1 MTAFVIYGKPQG
13 KARPRFAYGH
23 AYTPKQTADYEK
35 QIKNA
40 FIAAGGQMIESEGV
54 IIEIDVYYKRATADK
69 KKLSP
74 TKKPDID
81 NICKIVLDGLNGVA
95 YADDKQIV
103 SLSANKYFAIKGAE
117 RVEVRMCSENE

>member
-13 KARPRFAYGH
+13 KARPRFSNGH
-23 AYTPKQTADYEK
+23 AYTPKQTAVYEK

-40 FIAAGGQMIESEGV
+40 FIAAGGEKIESDGV
-54 IIEIDVYYKRATADK
+54 IIEIDIYYKKTAADK
-69 KKLSP
+69 KKTSP

-103 SLSANKYFAIKGAE
+103 SLSANKYFAIKGVE
-117 RVEVRMCSENE
+117 RVEVRMCRENE

>member
-13 KARPRFAYGH
+13 KARPRFSNGH
-23 AYTPKQTADYEK
+23 AYTPKQTTDYEN

-40 FIAAGGQMIESEGV
+40 FIAAGGEKIENGGV
-54 IIEIDVYYKRATADK
+54 IIDIDVYYKRATANK
-69 KKLSP
+69 KKTSP

-95 YADDKQIV
+95 YADDKQVI
-103 SLSANKYFAIKGAE
+103 SLTANKYFAIKGGE
-117 RVEVRMCSENE
+117 KVEVRLWSEDE

>member
-1 MTAFVIYGKPQG
+1 MTAFTIYGKPQG
-13 KARPRFAYGH
+13 KARPRFANGH
-23 AYTPKQTADYEK
+23 TYTPKQTTDYER

-40 FIAAGGQMIESEGV
+40 FIAAGGEKIESDGV

-95 YADDKQIV
+95 YADDKQVI
-103 SLSANKYFAIKGAE
+103 SLTANKCFAVKGVE
-117 RVEVRMCSENE
+117 RVEVRILSEDE

>member
-13 KARPRFAYGH
+13 KARPRFSNGH
-23 AYTPKQTADYEK
+23 AYTPKQTAGYER

-40 FIAAGGQMIESEGV
+40 FRATGGQMIESEGV
-54 IIEIDVYYKRATADK
+54 IIEIDVYYKKTAADK
-69 KKLSP
+69 KKTFP

-95 YADDKQIV
+95 YADDKQVV
-103 SLSANKYFAIKGAE
+103 SLSANKYFAIKGVE
-117 RVEVRMCSENE
+117 RVEVRILSEDE

>member
-1 MTAFVIYGKPQG
+1 MTAFTIYGKPQG
-13 KARPRFAYGH
+13 KARPRFANGH
-23 AYTPKQTADYEK
+23 AYTPKQTADYER

-40 FIAAGGQMIESEGV
+40 FIAAGGEKIENDGV
-54 IIEIDVYYKRATADK
+54 IIEIDVYYKKTAADK

-95 YADDKQIV
+95 YADDKQVI
-103 SLSANKYFAIKGAE
+103 SLTANKYFALKGE
-117 RVEVRMCSENE
+117 RTEIRIYKEEEL

>member
-13 KARPRFAYGH
+13 KARPRFSNGH
-23 AYTPKQTADYEK
+23 AYTPKQTADYED

-40 FIAAGGQMIESEGV
+40 FIAAGGEKIENDGV
-54 IIEIDVYYKRATADK
+54 IIEIDVYYKKTAADNK
-69 KKLSP
+69 KTSP

-95 YADDKQIV
+95 YADDKQVV
-103 SLSANKYFAIKGAE
+103 SLSANKYFAIKGVE
-117 RVEVRMCSENE
+117 RVEVRIYSEDE

>member
-1 MTAFVIYGKPQG
+1 MTVFTIYGKPQG
-13 KARPRFAYGH
+13 KARPRFSNGH
-23 AYTPKQTADYEK
+23 AYTPKQTTDYEK

-40 FIAAGGQMIESEGV
+40 FRAAGGQMIESEGV
-54 IIEIDVYYKRATADK
+54 IIEIDVYYKKTAADK
-69 KKLSP
+69 KKTSP

-95 YADDKQIV
+95 YPDDKQVI

-117 RVEVRMCSENE
+117 RIEVRMCSEDE

>member
-23 AYTPKQTADYEK
+23 AYTPKQTTDYER

-40 FIAAGGQMIESEGV
+40 FIAAGGEKIESDGV
-54 IIEIDVYYKRATADK
+54 IIEIDVYYKKTAADK
-69 KKLSP
+69 KKTSP

-103 SLSANKYFAIKGAE
+103 SLSANKYFAIKGVE
-117 RVEVRMCSENE
+117 RVEVRICRENE

>member
-13 KARPRFAYGH
+13 KARPRFSNGH
-23 AYTPKQTADYEK
+23 AYTPKQTADYER

-40 FIAAGGQMIESEGV
+40 FIAAGGEKIENDGV
-54 IIEIDVYYKRATADK
+54 IIEIDVYYKKTAADK
-69 KKLSP
+69 KKTSP

-95 YADDKQIV
+95 YADDKQVI
-103 SLSANKYFAIKGAE
+103 SLTANKYFAVKGVE
-117 RVEVRMCSENE
+117 RVEVRILSEDE

>member
-1 MTAFVIYGKPQG
+1 MTAFTIYGKPQG
-13 KARPRFAYGH
+13 KARPRFANGH
-23 AYTPKQTADYEK
+23 TYTPKQTTDYER

-40 FIAAGGQMIESEGV
+40 FIAAGGEKIESDGV

-95 YADDKQIV
+95 YADDKQVV
-103 SLSANKYFAIKGAE
+103 SLIANKYFAIKGVE
-117 RVEVRMCSENE
+117 RVEVRILSEDE

>member
-13 KARPRFAYGH
+13 KARPRFSNGH
-23 AYTPKQTADYEK
+23 AYTPKQTTDYER

-54 IIEIDVYYKRATADK
+54 IIEIDVYYKKTAADK
-69 KKLSP
+69 KKTSP

-95 YADDKQIV
+95 YADDKQVI
-103 SLSANKYFAIKGAE
+103 SLTANKYFAVKGVE
-117 RVEVRMCSENE
+117 RVEVRILSEDE

>member
-13 KARPRFAYGH
+13 KARPRFSNGH
-23 AYTPKQTADYEK
+23 AYTPKQTTDYER

-40 FIAAGGQMIESEGV
+40 FRAAGGEKIENDGV
-54 IIEIDVYYKRATADK
+54 IIEIDVYYKKTAADK
-69 KKLSP
+69 KKTSP

-95 YADDKQIV
+95 YADDKQVI
-103 SLSANKYFAIKGAE
+103 SLTANKYFAVKGVE
-117 RVEVRMCSENE
+117 RVEVRILSEDE